1 MSEENKHPEGV
12 EEEASAPEEK
22 EALGK
27 KVPRAKYEKALED
40 LEKAQADAEH
50 WKNEYYK
57 AYADTQN
64 LRRSLEED
72 VREAKRYRAEGFLDS
87 LLPALDSFHMA
98 LDMDAPTKEAEN
110 YRIGFTYIYNQIVST
125 LVSEGV
131 TEMSPKVGDKF
142 DEATMHAMDLV
153 ESTEIPAGHVVRVA
167 AKGYKLHDRMIRAAM
182 VYVAKAPEQKEEASE
197 ESEDAEKE
205 NQSQECHQA

>member
-1 MSEENKHPEGV
+1 MPQDKERNAEGLNEEAAK
-12 EEEASAPEEK
+12 EEES
-22 EALGK
+22 GK
-27 KVPRAKYEKALED
+27 KVSRAKYEKLQAELDKAL
-40 LEKAQADAEH
+40 ADRDH

-72 VREAKRYRAEGFLDS
+72 SRDAVRYRAEGFLDS

-98 LDMDAPTKEAEN
+98 LDMPAPSKEAEN
-110 YRIGFTYIYNQIVST
+110 YQIGFSYIYNQIVAS

-131 TEMSPKVGDKF
+131 TELTPKIGDKF

-153 ESTEIPAGHVVRVA
+153 EAEDIPEGCVVRVA
-167 AKGYKLHDRMIRAAM
+167 AKGYKLHDRLVRAAM
-182 VYVAKAPEQKEEASE
+182 VYVAKAPRKNETKEEPEAAEEAPSE
-197 ESEDAEKE
+197 NERHSA
-205 NQSQECHQA
+205 